1 MYKGKSTCRELKR
14 IRKMIAEQ
22 NNIPLEDSECHY
34 EGDCAGTCPKC
45 DAEVRFLENALR
57 KSKQLGKV
65 VTLSGAALAFS
76 ACGNQ
81 TQVKTNMET
90 TADRIAVVYENCS
103 DTEAVDSS
111 SSILTKYPDSIVT
124 TELVSDVGLIIDTSD
139 EWVEEGEI
147 DNPDSAV
154 QPPADEEG
162 IYEGIVDVVQTL
174 PQFPGGDEAFMKYI
188 EENLVYPEKA
198 KEDSITGKVLVGFV
212 IEADG
217 SITNVE
223 VIRSANKILDE
234 EAVRV
239 VKCMPKWIPGMQF
252 DKPVRTSY
260 NLPITFK
267 LD

>member
-57 KSKQLGKV
+57 KGQQLGKAV
-65 VTLSGAALAFS
+65 ALSGAALSLA
-76 ACGNQ
+76 ACNYQ
-81 TQVKTNMET
+81 TTGE
-90 TADRIAVVYENCS
+90 
-103 DTEAVDSS
+103 
-111 SSILTKYPDSIVT
+111 P
-124 TELVSDVGLIIDTSD
+124 LISEDTSD
-139 EWVEEGEI
+139 VEITEDSVKTDSVKTEAASFPDMDLSIFVGQVIEEI

-154 QPPADEEG
+154 QPPTDEE
-162 IYEGIVDVVQTL
+162 IYAGKVDVQTL

-212 IEADG
+212 VEADG

-234 EAVRV
+234 EAIRV
-239 VKCMPKWIPGMQF
+239 VKSMPKWIPGMQF

>member
-1 MYKGKSTCRELKR
+1 MYKGKSTCSELKR

-81 TQVKTNMET
+81 TPEGFEVIEEVAPEAEITLDSLKTY
-90 TADRIAVVYENCS
+90 ACASLYESTKNDS
-103 DTEAVDSS
+103 LVDDDYVGIIIEPEAYPEFKGGQEA
-111 SSILTKYPDSIVT
+111 LRKY
-124 TELVSDVGLIIDTSD
+124 L
-139 EWVEEGEI
+139 
-147 DNPDSAV
+147 
-154 QPPADEEG
+154 
-162 IYEGIVDVVQTL
+162 
-174 PQFPGGDEAFMKYI
+174 

-198 KEDSITGKVLVGFV
+198 RKDSIEGKVIVSFV
-212 IEADG
+212 VEMDG
-217 SITNVE
+217 SLTEIE
-223 VIRSANKILDE
+223 ILKSVNPLLDQ
-234 EAVRV
+234 EAIRV
-239 VKCMPKWIPGMQF
+239 VRQMPKWEPGDEREKMA
-252 DKPVRTSY
+252 
-260 NLPITFK
+260 LPITFK

>member
-45 DAEVRFLENALR
+45 DAEVRFLENTLR

-76 ACGNQ
+76 ACGNHTPVEMPFDDTVDSADVMMQ
-81 TQVKTNMET
+81 NDSVDTDTVKT
-90 TADRIAVVYENCS
+90 
-103 DTEAVDSS
+103 EAASFPDVD
-111 SSILTKYPDSIVT
+111 LPIVGGDFVI
-124 TELVSDVGLIIDTSD
+124 E
-139 EWVEEGEI
+139 EI

-154 QPPADEEG
+154 QPPADEE
-162 IYEGIVDVVQTL
+162 IYAGKVDVQTL

-188 EENLVYPEKA
+188 EEILVYPEKA

-212 IEADG
+212 VEADG
-217 SITNVE
+217 SITNVK

-239 VKCMPKWIPGMQF
+239 VKSMPKWIPGMQF
-252 DKPVRTSY
+252 DKPVRT
-260 NLPITFK
+260 LMKMPINFQME
-267 LD
+267 

>member
-76 ACGNQ
+76 ACGIQ
-81 TQVKTNMET
+81 SHVKPNMET
-90 TADRIAVVYENCS
+90 TADSIAVVQEEDFADSNKICEN
-103 DTEAVDSS
+103 EKNDSLDEKF
-111 SSILTKYPDSIVT
+111 IL
-124 TELVSDVGLIIDTSD
+124 VGTVLETFP
-139 EWVEEGEI
+139 VFKGGE
-147 DNPDSAV
+147 
-154 QPPADEEG
+154 
-162 IYEGIVDVVQTL
+162 
-174 PQFPGGDEAFMKYI
+174 EAFMKYI

-198 KEDSITGKVLVGFV
+198 KEDSITGKVVVRFV
-212 IEADG
+212 VEADG

-223 VIRSANKILDE
+223 VIRSSNKILDK

-239 VKCMPKWIPGMQF
+239 IKNMPKWIPGKQE
-252 DKPVRTSY
+252 KTPVRMVMVV
-260 NLPITFK
+260 PINFQME
-267 LD
+267 

>member
-81 TQVKTNMET
+81 APVETQSPYT
-90 TADRIAVVYENCS
+90 
-103 DTEAVDSS
+103 VDSADVVMQIDS
-111 SSILTKYPDSIVT
+111 TDTDTLKIPPPPDEFDVLMGIVDIEEPYYDSIV
-124 TELVSDVGLIIDTSD
+124 
-139 EWVEEGEI
+139 
-147 DNPDSAV
+147 
-154 QPPADEEG
+154 QPPDDEE
-162 IYEGIVDVVQTL
+162 IYEGEGEVEVDVDVRTL

-212 IEADG
+212 VEADG

-239 VKCMPKWIPGMQF
+239 VKSMPKWIPGMQF
-252 DKPVRTSY
+252 DKPARTSY

>member
-81 TQVKTNMET
+81 APVETQSPYT
-90 TADRIAVVYENCS
+90 
-103 DTEAVDSS
+103 VDSADVVMQIDS
-111 SSILTKYPDSIVT
+111 TDTDTLKIPPPPDEFDVLLGIVGREEPYYDSIVQPPNEEFLT
-124 TELVSDVGLIIDTSD
+124 GEVAMDSDYDDKGEEIIDPI
-139 EWVEEGEI
+139 EEK
-147 DNPDSAV
+147 
-154 QPPADEEG
+154 
-162 IYEGIVDVVQTL
+162 
-174 PQFPGGDEAFMKYI
+174 PQFPGGEEAFMKYI

-198 KEDSITGKVLVGFV
+198 KEDSITGKVLVKFV
-212 IEADG
+212 VEADG

-239 VKCMPKWIPGMQF
+239 IKNMPKWIPGMQG
-252 DKPVRTSY
+252 DKPVRT
-260 NLPITFK
+260 LMKMPINFQME
-267 LD
+267 

>member
-81 TQVKTNMET
+81 APVETQSPYT
-90 TADRIAVVYENCS
+90 
-103 DTEAVDSS
+103 VDSADVVMQIDS
-111 SSILTKYPDSIVT
+111 TDTDTLKIPPPPDELDVVVGFVDGEEPYYDSIVP
-124 TELVSDVGLIIDTSD
+124 S
-139 EWVEEGEI
+139 
-147 DNPDSAV
+147 
-154 QPPADEEG
+154 PADEE
-162 IYEGIVDVVQTL
+162 IYEGDVDVRTL
-174 PQFPGGDEAFMKYI
+174 PQFPGGEEACFEYL
-188 EENLVYPEKA
+188 EEHFIYPEKA
-198 KEDSITGKVLVGFV
+198 KEDSITGRVIVGFV
-212 IEADG
+212 IETDG

-223 VIRSANKILDE
+223 VIHSVNKILDE

-239 VKCMPKWIPGMQF
+239 IKNMPKWIPGMQG
-252 DKPVRTSY
+252 DKPVRT
-260 NLPITFK
+260 LMKMPINFQME
-267 LD
+267 

>member
-76 ACGNQ
+76 ACGIQ
-81 TQVKTNMET
+81 SQVKPNMET
-90 TADRIAVVYENCS
+90 TAVSIAVVQEEDFADSNKICEN
-103 DTEAVDSS
+103 EKNDSLDEKF
-111 SSILTKYPDSIVT
+111 IL
-124 TELVSDVGLIIDTSD
+124 VGTVLETFP
-139 EWVEEGEI
+139 VFKGGE
-147 DNPDSAV
+147 
-154 QPPADEEG
+154 
-162 IYEGIVDVVQTL
+162 
-174 PQFPGGDEAFMKYI
+174 EAFMKYI

-198 KEDSITGKVLVGFV
+198 KEDSITGKVVVRFV
-212 IEADG
+212 VEADG

-223 VIRSANKILDE
+223 VIRSSNKILDK

-239 VKCMPKWIPGMQF
+239 IKNMPKWIPGKQE
-252 DKPVRTSY
+252 KTPVRMVMVV
-260 NLPITFK
+260 PINFQME
-267 LD
+267 

>member
-76 ACGNQ
+76 ACGNHTPVEMPFDDTVDSADVMMQ
-81 TQVKTNMET
+81 NDSVDTDTVKT
-90 TADRIAVVYENCS
+90 
-103 DTEAVDSS
+103 EAASFPDVDLP
-111 SSILTKYPDSIVT
+111 ILGGDFVI
-124 TELVSDVGLIIDTSD
+124 EGIDY
-139 EWVEEGEI
+139 
-147 DNPDSAV
+147 PDSAV
-154 QPPADEEG
+154 QPPNEEFLTG
-162 IYEGIVDVVQTL
+162 EVAMDSDYDDKGEEIIDPIEEK

-212 IEADG
+212 VEADG

-239 VKCMPKWIPGMQF
+239 VKSMPKWIPGMQF
-252 DKPVRTSY
+252 DKPVRTFY